1 MATRFFFF
9 FMLCCCLWSLVACGS
24 TAAAVPPVALTLHA
38 QDIKFDVT
46 TLKVKVHQP
55 VTLTYINQGTIDHA
69 FAITGLVDEQKIKP
83 GQQISFTFTPP
94 KVGTFKYRCAMP
106 GHEAAGM
113 VGTLLVEP

>member
-1 MATRFFFF
+1 M
-9 FMLCCCLWSLVACGS
+9 
-24 TAAAVPPVALTLHA
+24 PPVELTLHA

-46 TLKVKVHQP
+46 TLKVKVKRS
-55 VTLTYINQGTIDHA
+55 VKLIYINQGTIDHA

-83 GQQISFTFTPP
+83 GQQVIITFTPP
-94 KVGTFKYRCAMP
+94 KAGTFKYRCAMP